1 MGQHLTKKMLTVND
15 SSDYSSNE
23 EEEEEDCKPFEFK
36 LPQCRLPD
44 FLNTTT
50 KWAASVYETN
60 DLQHWSDLMQKI
72 ESYSP
77 LHVSEDEVKYIIRCI
92 AEDILYVQGMSKFL
106 PTGHCEACGIIHSVS
121 IFNGF

>member
-1 MGQHLTKKMLTVND
+1 MLTVND

-23 EEEEEDCKPFEFK
+23 EEEDCKPPFEFK

-77 LHVSEDEVKYIIRCI
+77 LHVSEDEVKYII
-92 AEDILYVQGMSKFL
+92 
-106 PTGHCEACGIIHSVS
+106 
-121 IFNGF
+121 